1 MLFTRLELV
10 LDDLR
15 MATSVVVLGEI
26 CAGLGRPARRMLN
39 EFCRKASAE
48 LVTLCTRS
56 IGAART
62 TLNNYLDAAPN
73 DE

>member
-26 CAGLGRPARRMLN
+26 CAGLGRPAANAKRVLQKSQ
-39 EFCRKASAE
+39 C
-48 LVTLCTRS
+48 
-56 IGAART
+56 
-62 TLNNYLDAAPN
+62 
-73 DE
+73 